1 VPLEHRVGVAGQG
14 AGAPEEEGDDR
25 ERRDED
31 EGEVGPGWARPGT
44 DPLDDEGHQR
54 DGDQHDDDGIRGV
67 GHRDEDHAHHDEHH
81 GSSDRGPPPGA
92 VTPCG
97 ASLPSCQPA
106 TKPSAP
112 SRLRSCSQRPDESAA
127 AW

>member
-1 VPLEHRVGVAGQG
+1 VPLEHRVGVTGQG

-67 GHRDEDHAHHDEHH
+67 GHRDEDHAHDDEHH

-92 VTPCG
+92 G
-97 ASLPSCQPA
+97 DALRGELAQLPARDEAQRAEQAQVVQPA
-106 TKPSAP
+106 A
-112 SRLRSCSQRPDESAA
+112 R
-127 AW
+127 